1 MRNVISRMI
10 QEMAFPDHALSRSIR
25 KRNACTRYPLPFAPS
40 TTDGALGRPRAPS
53 GYRPSDR
60 LGARSLDLGSRSVRH
75 RIGRRDVDRVGPW
88 EDPLGPGLLR
98 LQDRAVVGVV

>member
-1 MRNVISRMI
+1 MRNVLSRMI

-60 LGARSLDLGSRSVRH
+60 LGARWTLGLAAYDTGSGVGMLIASAQGKIRSAQAFCDF
-75 RIGRRDVDRVGPW
+75 RIAR
-88 EDPLGPGLLR
+88 
-98 LQDRAVVGVV
+98 